1 MIKTKSLSS
10 KELLKFTLKSLEN
23 DKGIDIVSIDLI
35 GRSSIADYMIVVSG
49 NTVRQV
55 TAMANN
61 LIKKYKEIGLRL
73 SSPEGMSNG
82 DWVLI
87 DANDILIHIFRPEVR
102 EFYSFFRRNIVKEN
116 LLKTWIKFF
125 TFINSNINKIFKFF
139 VQCFC

>member
-1 MIKTKSLSS
+1 MKKMIPISS
-10 KELLKFTLKSLEN
+10 KQLLKVTLESLDN

-61 LIKKYKEIGLRL
+61 LTKKYKEMGLRL
-73 SSPEGMSNG
+73 PSPEGMSNG

-87 DANDILIHIFRPEVR
+87 DAKDILIHIFRPEVR
-102 EFYSFFRRNIVKEN
+102 DFYSLEKM
-116 LLKTWIKFF
+116 WIKKQEEV
-125 TFINSNINKIFKFF
+125 SPDALEK
-139 VQCFC
+139 

>member
-1 MIKTKSLSS
+1 MKKIKPLSS
-10 KELLKFTLKSLEN
+10 KQLLKFTLESLDN
-23 DKGIDIVSIDLI
+23 DKGIDIISIDLI

-73 SSPEGMSNG
+73 PSPEGMLNG

-102 EFYSFFRRNIVKEN
+102 DFYSLEKMWQKKQEEVSADALEK
-116 LLKTWIKFF
+116 
-125 TFINSNINKIFKFF
+125 
-139 VQCFC
+139 

>member
-1 MIKTKSLSS
+1 MQKTKSLSS
-10 KELLKFTLKSLEN
+10 KELLKFTLNSLEN

-61 LIKKYKEIGLRL
+61 LIKKYKEVGLRL

-87 DANDILIHIFRPEVR
+87 DANHILIHIFRPEVR
-102 EFYSFFRRNIVKEN
+102 EFYGLEKMWGKKQDNIPSDAVK
-116 LLKTWIKFF
+116 K
-125 TFINSNINKIFKFF
+125 
-139 VQCFC
+139 

>member
-1 MIKTKSLSS
+1 MKKTKSLSS

-23 DKGIDIVSIDLI
+23 DKGTDIVSIDLI

-49 NTVRQV
+49 NTARQV

-61 LIKKYKEIGLRL
+61 LIKKYKEISLRL

-87 DANDILIHIFRPEVR
+87 DANDILVHIFRPEVR
-102 EFYSFFRRNIVKEN
+102 EFYSLEKMWKKKQDNIPSDAVK
-116 LLKTWIKFF
+116 K
-125 TFINSNINKIFKFF
+125 
-139 VQCFC
+139 

>member
-1 MIKTKSLSS
+1 MQNKKSLSS
-10 KELLKFTLKSLEN
+10 KELLKFTLNSLEN
-23 DKGIDIVSIDLI
+23 DKGIDIVSINLI

-73 SSPEGMSNG
+73 SSPEGMTNG

-102 EFYSFFRRNIVKEN
+102 EFYSLEKMWGKKQDNIPSDAVK
-116 LLKTWIKFF
+116 K
-125 TFINSNINKIFKFF
+125 
-139 VQCFC
+139 

>member
-1 MIKTKSLSS
+1 MGKTKSLSS

-23 DKGIDIVSIDLI
+23 DKGIDIISIDLI

-73 SSPEGMSNG
+73 SSPEGMLNG

-102 EFYSFFRRNIVKEN
+102 EFYSLEKMWAKKQDNVQSDAVK
-116 LLKTWIKFF
+116 K
-125 TFINSNINKIFKFF
+125 
-139 VQCFC
+139 

>member
-1 MIKTKSLSS
+1 MAKTKSLSS

-23 DKGIDIVSIDLI
+23 DKGMDIISINLI
-35 GRSSIADYMIVVSG
+35 GRSSIADYMVVVSG

-73 SSPEGMSNG
+73 SSPEGISNG

-102 EFYSFFRRNIVKEN
+102 AFYSLEKMWEKKQDNISSDAVK
-116 LLKTWIKFF
+116 KIK
-125 TFINSNINKIFKFF
+125 
-139 VQCFC
+139 